1 MGILDDLKNTFD
13 PSKNG
18 FNKAMDPS
26 KNGFNKAMEPVGKF
40 LNNEVKNG
48 AGNFFKNTVPT
59 FFKDTVGPLVK
70 NLYDTFLVAPM
81 KFINDL
87 FKAGSGLLSGS
98 SLTYLLIGVGGIVV
112 IGGIVYYNQK
122 GKLT

>member
-18 FNKAMDPS
+18 FNKAMDPT
-26 KNGFNKAMEPVGKF
+26 KNGTTKFFN
-40 LNNEVKNG
+40 NDVKNALDPAKNG
-48 AGNFFKNTVPT
+48 TTKFFN
-59 FFKDTVGPLVK
+59 DSVGPVVK
-70 NLYDTFLVAPM
+70 SLYDTFFVAPI
-81 KFINDL
+81 KFIDDL

>member
-1 MGILDDLKNTFD
+1 MGILDDLKRTFD

-18 FNKAMDPS
+18 FNKAMDPT
-26 KNGFNKAMEPVGKF
+26 KNGTTKFFNNDVKNALDPAKNGVGKF
-40 LNNEVKNG
+40 FN
-48 AGNFFKNTVPT
+48 
-59 FFKDTVGPLVK
+59 DSVGPVVK
-70 NLYDTFLVAPM
+70 SLYDTLFVAPL

-98 SLTYLLIGVGGIVV
+98 SLTYLLIGVGGIVI

-122 GKLT
+122 GKIT